1 MDNIL
6 LSNVL
11 LLTPGG
17 AGEFG
22 WHAPEVLQRACGS
35 NLPDT
40 LSSQVKKGTFI
51 HDERP
56 LCRGFTDM
64 TTTQQVGSSRTAAVR
79 PARMAGSSS
88 SNLYSRRESSP
99 PTSNL
104 RDQYACGHWWPCTVA
119 TTQPCTQRAIP
130 PRLNGISDFTE
141 IYWERSAL
149 ANVARYRFYQ
159 RFAGVF

>member
-1 MDNIL
+1 MYYFLHLAARVNL
-6 LSNVL
+6 GG
-11 LLTPGG
+11 TPLRYSKG
-17 AGEFG
+17 
-22 WHAPEVLQRACGS
+22 RADQICRTRS
-35 NLPDT
+35 LNK
-40 LSSQVKKGTFI
+40 SKKGTFI